1 MWFVAM
7 GSGDGL
13 GHPHLHHHPEIQS
26 GMDGQT
32 VKDLDQLTLITQSIF
47 SIFNLKSLLRWNLE
61 HMFGHQI

>member
-13 GHPHLHHHPEIQS
+13 GNPRLHHHPEIQS

-61 HMFGHQI
+61 HMFGHRI